1 MAQIYIAS
9 PFFSPEQVTRVT
21 QLEEALAKNPTVTDF
36 YSPRLHQDAQAEQFT
51 KTWATEIFHRDM
63 AQIAAAQVIVTVLD
77 FEAKNLDSG
86 TAYELGVATMRDLP
100 IIALQEKDEAV
111 NLMITESLH
120 WYTKQVSDFELTTSN
135 NYLKATLSVKFY
147 NKKRSQTFDY
157 YRKSGFIFCSS

>member
-51 KTWATEIFHRDM
+51 KTWATEIFHRAM

-120 WYTKQVSDFELTTSN
+120 WYTKQVSDFETYDFQQLP
-135 NYLKATLSVKFY
+135 KG
-147 NKKRSQTFDY
+147 D
-157 YRKSGFIFCSS
+157 FIGEIL

>member
-1 MAQIYIAS
+1 MTQVYVAS

-21 QLEEALAKNPTVTDF
+21 QLEEALAQNPTVTDF

-63 AQIAAAQVIVTVLD
+63 DQIAAADVIVTVLD

-86 TAYELGVATMRDLP
+86 TAYELGVATMRNLP
-100 IIALQEKDEAV
+100 ILALQEKPEAV

-120 WYTKQVSDFELTTSN
+120 WYTKQVTDF
-135 NYLKATLSVKFY
+135 ATYDFNQLPKGEFV
-147 NKKRSQTFDY
+147 
-157 YRKSGFIFCSS
+157 GEIL

>member
-1 MAQIYIAS
+1 
-9 PFFSPEQVTRVT
+9 
-21 QLEEALAKNPTVTDF
+21 VTDF

-120 WYTKQVSDFELTTSN
+120 WYTKQVSDFET
-135 NYLKATLSVKFY
+135 
-147 NKKRSQTFDY
+147 
-157 YRKSGFIFCSS
+157 